1 MPWQALS
8 MLCPG
13 FVITAVN
20 ALVNAV
26 RQLRRIPSE
35 VGQRSRSQVMQKI
48 GRTVTLF
55 GWPHIQTDRG
65 EIEQHAKIETLP
77 DEILLEIFD
86 CVRLAQA
93 ASAISKGLDCV
104 IRHQLVLPSS
114 SSNWGSWKWHRLIH
128 VCRMWRCLVFASL
141 NRLDL
146 LLVYTHER
154 KARVMKKVLASWQTL
169 PIAVRYPR
177 RYRWH
182 YGTEESLIL
191 EDQNNASFA
200 LQHHPNL
207 IREIDLFLTKPL
219 FLKVGPQLLASFP
232 AIEYLRLES
241 WNQTESPTLPAG
253 FLGKSAPRLRH
264 LLLIG
269 VAFPTFPLQL
279 LSARDLVFLQLG
291 FVSRSAYISPE
302 TLSIGLSATT
312 RLKCLVIEFPPIGSN
327 FFSET
332 GSVGRSLTATAILPA
347 LTKFHF
353 DGDNAYLEDLI
364 SRIDSPIL
372 KRLFKPSAFG
382 TRQLSQ
388 FTCRPNS
395 LWLVPTEI
403 DPQVTLPYCIKQLS
417 ERRSSV
423 SRLDMK
429 SVLPCQWS
437 PPWLYP
443 NEMDP
448 SLWVNFFCSL
458 ERVTALEVAGVFVQ
472 IIGSVLEQLPGE
484 MVRRVL
490 PALKDLH
497 IGRCETA
504 GPFEK
509 FVNARRSSGCPLTVQ
524 YAMAQPAAK
533 PHLNEWRYRLSV
545 EP

>member
-1 MPWQALS
+1 MVKV
-8 MLCPG
+8 LCPG

-20 ALVNAV
+20 ALVDAV

-55 GWPHIQTDRG
+55 GWPHIQTDRGTYCSHLWSLGLTVAALAG

-312 RLKCLVIEFPPIGSN
+312 RLKCLVIEFLPIGSN

-395 LWLVPTEI
+395 LWLVPTG
-403 DPQVTLPYCIKQLS
+403 
-417 ERRSSV
+417 
-423 SRLDMK
+423 
-429 SVLPCQWS
+429 WS
-437 PPWLYP
+437 IL
-443 NEMDP
+443 
-448 SLWVNFFCSL
+448 LL
-458 ERVTALEVAGVFVQ
+458 EDQ
-472 IIGSVLEQLPGE
+472 IILYSGSH
-484 MVRRVL
+484 
-490 PALKDLH
+490 LK
-497 IGRCETA
+497 R
-504 GPFEK
+504 
-509 FVNARRSSGCPLTVQ
+509 
-524 YAMAQPAAK
+524 
-533 PHLNEWRYRLSV
+533 
-545 EP
+545 